1 MRTPEQAQLLRWVER
16 RYDIDEIERAELIT
30 RNTVRLIL
38 RSGED
43 YVLICRQS
51 GRIDRIPTE
60 ELWPAAV

>member
-1 MRTPEQAQLLRWVER
+1 MRTPEQAQLLRWVEKH
-16 RYDIDEIERAELIT
+16 YDTDEIERAELIT
-30 RNTVRLIL
+30 HNAMRLIL

-51 GRIDRIPTE
+51 GRSERLSAE